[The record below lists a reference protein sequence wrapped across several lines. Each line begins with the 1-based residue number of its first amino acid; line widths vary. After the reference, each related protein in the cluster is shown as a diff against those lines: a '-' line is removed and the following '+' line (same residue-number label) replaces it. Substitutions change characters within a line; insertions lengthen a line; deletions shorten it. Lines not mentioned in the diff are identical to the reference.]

1 MDWYLYDNGLRH
13 ERVKHK
19 SNKKS
24 IPNKKLPLIITYHRS
39 LKTVGEITRKH
50 LYLLK
55 MNKELKKTF
64 IQAPMF

>member
-24 IPNKKLPLIITYHRS
+24 IANKKLPLIITYHRL
-39 LKTVGEITRKH
+39 LKTVGEITTKNICTC
-50 LYLLK
+50 L
-55 MNKELKKTF
+55 T
-64 IQAPMF
+64 

>member
-19 SNKKS
+19 SDKKS
-24 IPNKKLPLIITYHRS
+24 IANKKLPLIITYHRL

-50 LYLLK
+50 LYLLN

-64 IQAPMF
+64 TQAPMF

>member
-1 MDWYLYDNGLRH
+1 MDWYLYDNGLRR

-24 IPNKKLPLIITYHRS
+24 IANKKLPLIITYHHL

-50 LYLLK
+50 LYLLN

-64 IQAPMF
+64 TQAPMF